1 MHTSVFL
8 EEAVSALDVHEGK
21 KYIDATF
28 GEGGHSRLIQSK
40 GGIVLGIDAD
50 TVQATKEKEIK
61 VINGNYGDIRK
72 IAEENDFVPVSG
84 ILFDFGLSMVQLKTG
99 GKGLSYKNNEE
110 PLDMRLGND
119 GHTAAEYL
127 NQALPEQLVEDITK
141 YSEDLM
147 SNRIAH
153 RIVRYRSEKQ
163 IETVEDLRKVI
174 DDATGLHG
182 RALEKTYARVFQAI
196 RIIVNDEIRQIQ
208 QGLEGAYEILEPGG
222 KIVIISFHSIED
234 RVVKAFVRSKGLKKE
249 RIPVQKNRKLQTF
262 ERSATLRVIEKI

>member
-8 EEAVSALDVHEGK
+8 EEAVEALNVENGK

-28 GEGGHSRLIQSK
+28 GEGGHARQIQSK

-50 TVQATKEKEIK
+50 KIQATKEKEIK
-61 VINGNYGDIRK
+61 VVNGNYGDIRQ
-72 IAEENDFVPVSG
+72 IAEEHDFIPVAG

-99 GKGLSYKNNEE
+99 GKGLSYKNNDE
-110 PLDMRLGND
+110 PLDMRLGEN
-119 GHTAAEYL
+119 GQTAAEYL
-127 NQALPEQLVEDITK
+127 NSALPEQLVEDITK
-141 YSEDLM
+141 YSEDLV

-163 IETVEDLRKVI
+163 METVGDLKKVI
-174 DDATGLHG
+174 DDATGMHG
-182 RALEKTYARVFQAI
+182 RALEKTYARIFQAV
-196 RIIVNDEIRQIQ
+196 RIIVNDELTQIRR
-208 QGLEGAYEILEPGG
+208 GLEGAYEILEDGG
-222 KIVIISFHSIED
+222 RIVIISFHSIED
-234 RVVKAFVRSKGLKKE
+234 RVVKAFVRSKGFKQQ